1 MSVAAHT
8 SQFCCHKLTHSFEK
22 NILSNTTHT
31 IEIHDK
37 YRLKKVV
44 AIRKYCNVSHFFEIS
59 VSLNQDKT

>member
-44 AIRKYCNVSHFFEIS
+44 AIRKYCNVSHFF
-59 VSLNQDKT
+59 